1 MVSIR
6 AALMED
12 ASAIAHVHVESWR
25 STYAGIVPEA
35 YLASLDE
42 ELRATLW
49 REWLAGE
56 TVILVAEWDGRVV
69 GFAHGGKNREPVE
82 QCDAELYSIYL
93 LHEAQK
99 RGIGAALL
107 QGIAT
112 ALAGRDFKS
121 LAVWVLEQNRS
132 RGFYERTGAQFAISR
147 VIEVG
152 GAKLMEVAYFW
163 PDVKE
168 LAQVP

>member
-6 AALMED
+6 AAVMED

-25 STYAGIVPEA
+25 STYAGIVPWA
-35 YLASLDE
+35 YLSSLDE

-56 TVILVAEWDGRVV
+56 TVTLVAEWDGRVV

-82 QCDAELYSIYL
+82 KCDAELYAIYL
-93 LHEAQK
+93 LQEAQK

-107 QGIAT
+107 QGMAT
-112 ALAGRDFKS
+112 ALTGRDFKS
-121 LAVWVLEQNRS
+121 MAVWVLEQNRS
-132 RGFYERTGAQFAISR
+132 RAFYEKTGARLAISR

-163 PDVKE
+163 ADMKS
-168 LAQVP
+168 LARLP